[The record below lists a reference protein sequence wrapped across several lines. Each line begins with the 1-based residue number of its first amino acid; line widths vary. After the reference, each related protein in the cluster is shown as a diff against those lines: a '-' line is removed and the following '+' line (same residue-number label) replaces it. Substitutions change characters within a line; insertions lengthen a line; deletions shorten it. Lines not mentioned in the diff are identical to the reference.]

1 MKGMSSLNRSI
12 FFRVVELIFLNID
25 IRCPCMDTILPN
37 KILQCSAVWIFFHY
51 SCFFFFNPGTKE
63 RSNK

>member
-51 SCFFFFNPGTKE
+51 SCFFF
-63 RSNK
+63 